1 MFRAGLQERIWL
13 MEPELVQK
21 SATCLCLTEKGEG
34 QADLKVHLNSECILI
49 RNLEKNKLE
58 YFRNKKCADY
68 VMFERANDTWK
79 VHIFEMKRTVKEE
92 TWEKEIKQQFCGAMQ
107 NVLAFSGV
115 LGIEIE
121 DIVLHTV
128 YRNDKIND
136 MANSI
141 RQHLGVYDKNKS
153 KTDWNDGEIS
163 LGFLDRQKFRHYKI
177 KLNIETGEGKYYL

>member
-21 SATCLCLTEKGEG
+21 SETCLCLTEKGEG
-34 QADLKVHLNSECILI
+34 KADLKVYLNSECILI

-68 VMFERANDTWK
+68 VMFERANDAWK

-141 RQHLGVYDKNKS
+141 RQHLSMY
-153 KTDWNDGEIS
+153 E
-163 LGFLDRQKFRHYKI
+163 KI
-177 KLNIETGEGKYYL
+177 KVKQIGTMGRFHLNFWIDRNLDTIK